1 MLVSAGAVTTIIP
14 AAQLHQLLSVLHQC
28 TTCHPSPNLMAM
40 LTASVAAAASAQP
53 KLDTLVDLAYVMAS
67 WQVELPAHV
76 QQQLVALLSLPT
88 FSCKGFG
95 SNRSVS
101 NPSSGTDSMKT
112 GMVLPASSGQ
122 LHTLKPTQQV
132 RVLWLQQQ
140 ALGER
145 KTVSLLLPDA
155 GAWKAMRY
163 DTLGALQH
171 MPAGQVLELG
181 PLLLSYEPQSASLAR
196 SSVKGSRD
204 TESWLSAYT
213 TAASAS
219 SLASWLQDRRK
230 YARAAAVVLRLSNL
244 CKDTVAELVTSLQL
258 SKVAESGLLS
268 ANLLAT
274 LMRSLLSLLDL
285 IERPAVLLPAL
296 AEAVLNTLG
305 GSPLPT
311 PQVLELYTLLSQLC
325 MAPSLGLET
334 DSTDDSGS
342 FLCSA
347 GQHTTSVVGSAVM
360 SGLQSY
366 LSGEFV
372 QPGAS
377 RLPGAG
383 RISLPE
389 LPKLLQVLQQY
400 QVPLSQSFVAA
411 SVCVCDQH
419 TGVHT
424 SSISLEVSLRLYAAA
439 LPVILP
445 RASDIAVRLAAA
457 LMSQMSADGNET
469 SWQAAQHGL
478 QLPRLSRLVASG
490 VDSITPDS
498 SLQLLC
504 ALVAAG
510 ADLSESEQPLDSRCL
525 EGSKANSGSIRH
537 MVSCLLQACVN
548 SSDTALSE
556 QQLLAVVSAMLHLQ
570 VPPSRPTTFLQELC
584 AAVEQHRSAPT
595 QLLLRLPQAAALCGS
610 PLPQDFFPLYESMLV
625 GKALQQQQTTPG
637 RTSRVPDQAP
647 TPTSLTQGASGTAED
662 SRVAPQ
668 LAPLVLRPLLAAGQP
683 VTCPLLLALAAS
695 SWLDTYADL
704 RHGIEEPAGVQ
715 RRELLPAA
723 ATILLT
729 VSAGQTAPFNIL
741 QDSLDLLATQALQL
755 ASAEPPTR
763 GASTPLQ
770 GCGAAEAALVIAV
783 GCFVAHLGSA
793 PKPVSSSQPF
803 QLAALL
809 PPDRSPRSAA
819 AVASMDGSR
828 LPWVRSAVTIL
839 SAAGSA
845 IRTPGQAS
853 SGLPTSELI
862 RLSHSITVA
871 LGQQLAE
878 SELREEVR
886 GLLTGPVARALV
898 SQGFEQSEPAEL
910 LQLAQAWDAMQLP
923 VGIKVWQQWRSRL
936 THVLPAVTPTQAVAM
951 LRCSSFLA
959 PLGPPDASQRA
970 AQRVTSSSVI
980 RQVAQALLSSQVAMF
995 VLEMRGAAR
1004 PSAELKAQV
1013 AAAALQQLVLLP
1025 VGVDSTLKSLALP
1038 SPPSSI
1044 STSTLLSSQ
1053 STASS
1058 RASILLMMV
1067 LASLDGHL
1075 PTTLPAPVRKAV
1087 AAVVQHC
1094 HSAAGVAVLDSCSS
1108 LELRFM
1114 LAILARQ
1121 FSAAG
1126 AGDLRSPAKAALL
1139 RPVGSMV
1146 RAALADGVFSCRLL
1160 SELSQK
1166 TVRELSE
1173 TSVRTPGSSVA
1184 ATSVD
1189 PDSGAGP
1196 LSKEAAVL
1204 VLALSAFALPGA
1216 FPRSFV
1222 KRQVDPLLAA
1232 LVPQRSG
1239 SADISLVGG
1248 DNGSG
1253 ASTSSAQATASSH
1266 SARFD
1271 SWTSVITQY
1280 TAGEIDVPGDVM
1292 AYYACHLL
1300 PGQLSSER
1308 NPRTRV
1314 STLCLALSL
1323 ALQPAAYQ
1331 PNQRW
1336 LDRIEQLLQ
1345 VPSAPVSQ
1353 WSPARQAALDTRESL
1368 TVELHVHEL
1377 RQLMCYLHS
1386 CASCRPSPNCIS
1398 MLAASVARSVTKMDL
1413 GTLTDI
1419 SYVLRDWGVEAP
1431 AGVQQHLTAL
1441 LASAS
1446 PVGESGS
1453 GALSNTPSAGHRP
1466 TAVVPATPAALLQQL
1481 RPPQQLHLLWLLHL
1495 TSSDDSSVTHQ
1506 LLPDAA
1512 SWSSLYSSTSK
1523 ALHSIPAAQLLDL
1536 GPMLLSHEPAVNSLS
1551 TGRDTSSK
1559 DKHLWLCAFAN
1570 ALSSVTPVWTS
1581 GVGNASKVAGVAIRL
1596 NELFKGAEPPAS
1608 FGKLVGLVTP
1618 HFLDLTP
1625 LLAAPLLVACAGLRL
1640 SLPAAVMQSY
1650 VMRLGSAA
1658 GYSVAQL
1665 SITQALQVGDALL
1678 QLHGP
1683 LPPAL
1688 LPQFLLRVSGQTHP
1702 TSPPDLSDSVKQRLE
1717 SREDVQ
1723 LWYGTKQQQQSPA
1736 LRKSVSNLL
1745 NQAAEAVQS
1754 PTAAAVRRDSSLECV
1769 TYPAGTSDALIRLW
1783 ERNSPAE
1790 EHPPSDGILLGG
1802 EDATPMSDPAL
1813 ILDLILALE
1822 AALEKCGYWSLPSA
1836 WHRHMTVRQAVDI
1849 WLLLGAHPSVNDAY
1863 FQAVR
1868 RLINAPF
1875 LEGHDRLNA
1884 LAADIERVLPQFID
1898 NDRGRQDRGFLAYLQ
1913 SVSAALLESPAPQH
1927 GTLPGRNSR
1936 QLLTESLQRIGGSR
1950 QLMAALPDQDD
1961 DDERARSQLL
1971 RDTLGAVL
1979 VQVLNIPV
1987 LPGESS
1993 RLMKAWT
2000 RVRYHAGEIKRN
2012 TLHPLHRFGWAM
2024 ASGLG
2029 RSPGTQGVSVAVN
2042 TGPTRQASSRM
2053 SDAQSDVEFMEAVYD
2068 SGMYMAANAPVTLSL
2083 HRAGITRLDDLTLS
2097 ELQDDFFS
2105 SGYGSM
2111 MGPNRDAGLPFEVT
2125 ALLLSRLVQVSAC
2138 EADTEYDGQVSGLP
2152 SALAPHSPDCAVGEV
2167 YRTTQAVTL
2176 CRTPRAWGVAE
2187 SAPMTAAAAPTA
2199 PTAPTAAAAA
2209 ERTAATPTSFFCQR
2223 DEPWSSVVDGGMVR
2237 ALQRELITGV
2247 DAAMAAAAAAGKP
2260 VGVVQLMSWLEPL
2273 LYRPFA
2279 SCKRHLSCL
2288 DQLPLFRW
2296 LSSAISATVIPSSQK
2311 QSIFPDPSGRHQ
2323 LLSVAVMWPGLVP
2336 ALQVLLQQKGK
2347 AGVEL
2352 AVEMGLARQASEA
2365 LQAGAEDIA
2374 SKSPEQLAQARADAE
2389 VMQRIAVVEALT
2401 REQQQLTAAAADL
2414 AKTKG
2419 VGFARR
2425 EVDAKQRIVQNT
2437 SMLEAEL
2444 GHFRVQE
2451 LGRPRRPWG
2460 NPSTGTRYSATKQ
2473 DAAPPSTSPKKANGQ
2488 KEKKQKRKK

>member
-1 MLVSAGAVTTIIP
+1 
-14 AAQLHQLLSVLHQC
+14 
-28 TTCHPSPNLMAM
+28 
-40 LTASVAAAASAQP
+40 
-53 KLDTLVDLAYVMAS
+53 
-67 WQVELPAHV
+67 
-76 QQQLVALLSLPT
+76 
-88 FSCKGFG
+88 
-95 SNRSVS
+95 
-101 NPSSGTDSMKT
+101 
-112 GMVLPASSGQ
+112 
-122 LHTLKPTQQV
+122 
-132 RVLWLQQQ
+132 
-140 ALGER
+140 
-145 KTVSLLLPDA
+145 
-155 GAWKAMRY
+155 
-163 DTLGALQH
+163 
-171 MPAGQVLELG
+171 
-181 PLLLSYEPQSASLAR
+181 
-196 SSVKGSRD
+196 
-204 TESWLSAYT
+204 
-213 TAASAS
+213 
-219 SLASWLQDRRK
+219 
-230 YARAAAVVLRLSNL
+230 
-244 CKDTVAELVTSLQL
+244 
-258 SKVAESGLLS
+258 
-268 ANLLAT
+268 
-274 LMRSLLSLLDL
+274 
-285 IERPAVLLPAL
+285 
-296 AEAVLNTLG
+296 
-305 GSPLPT
+305 
-311 PQVLELYTLLSQLC
+311 
-325 MAPSLGLET
+325 
-334 DSTDDSGS
+334 
-342 FLCSA
+342 
-347 GQHTTSVVGSAVM
+347 
-360 SGLQSY
+360 
-366 LSGEFV
+366 
-372 QPGAS
+372 
-377 RLPGAG
+377 
-383 RISLPE
+383 
-389 LPKLLQVLQQY
+389 
-400 QVPLSQSFVAA
+400 
-411 SVCVCDQH
+411 
-419 TGVHT
+419 
-424 SSISLEVSLRLYAAA
+424 
-439 LPVILP
+439 
-445 RASDIAVRLAAA
+445 
-457 LMSQMSADGNET
+457 MSADGNET

-662 SRVAPQ
+662 SRVAPH

-704 RHGIEEPAGVQ
+704 RHGIEEPAGAQ

-980 RQVAQALLSSQVAMF
+980 RQVAQALLSSQVEQGAVQELDRMAEAALALRVLGYSDDDVLNASFCNTLRSVLPQLNRAQLAQVAMF

-1004 PSAELKAQV
+1004 PSAELKAQI

-1038 SPPSSI
+1038 STPSSI

-1166 TVRELSE
+1166 TVRELSG
-1173 TSVRTPGSSVA
+1173 TSVRTPGSSAA

-1196 LSKEAAVL
+1196 LSNEAAVL

-1453 GALSNTPSAGHRP
+1453 GALSGPPSADNRP

-1481 RPPQQLHLLWLLHL
+1481 RPPQQLHLLWLLHQ

-1559 DKHLWLCAFAN
+1559 DKHLWLCAYTN
-1570 ALSSVTPVWTS
+1570 ALSSVTPVWAS

-1596 NELFKGAEPPAS
+1596 NELFKGAEAPAS

-1625 LLAAPLLVACAGLRL
+1625 LLAAPVLVACAGLRL

-1658 GYSVAQL
+1658 GYNVAQL

-1702 TSPPDLSDSVKQRLE
+1702 TSPPDLSDSVKQGLE

-1790 EHPPSDGILLGG
+1790 EHPPSDGFAVQLQAAGSALIQLLPTSLAHVKQSTLVSMLRTWRLPSWVHAAVCRAALASNSLDGLPPGSIIRILLGG
-1802 EDATPMSDPAL
+1802 EDATPVSDPAL

-1822 AALEKCGYWSLPSA
+1822 AALEKCGYWSLRSA

-1950 QLMAALPDQDD
+1950 QLMAALSDQDD

-2176 CRTPRAWGVAE
+2176 CRTPRAWGAAE

-2199 PTAPTAAAAA
+2199 PTAAAAAPTAAAAA
-2209 ERTAATPTSFFCQR
+2209 AAAKGLQPRCEMASPGPPLWEPTLRQTALLLRHATHQPTSFFCQR

-2260 VGVVQLMSWLEPL
+2260 VRVVQLMSWLEPL
-2273 LYRPFA
+2273 LYRPFTP
-2279 SCKRHLSCL
+2279 CRQHLSCL
-2288 DQLPLFRW
+2288 DQLPLPRW
-2296 LSSAISATVIPSSQK
+2296 LGAAISATVILRPQK
-2311 QSIFPDPSGRHQ
+2311 QPTFPDPSGRHQ

-2336 ALQVLLQQKGK
+2336 ALQALLQQKGS
-2347 AGVEL
+2347 AGAEL
-2352 AVEMGLARQASEA
+2352 AVEMGLARQASAA
-2365 LQAGAEDIA
+2365 LQAEAEDIA
-2374 SKSPEQLAQARADAE
+2374 SKSPEQLRQAQADAE
-2389 VMQRIAVVEALT
+2389 VVQAIAVVEALT
-2401 REQQQLTAAAADL
+2401 REQRQLTAEAAEL
-2414 AKTKG
+2414 AGTKG
-2419 VGFARR
+2419 VGLTRR
-2425 EVDAKQRIVQNT
+2425 EVDTKQRIVQNM
-2437 SMLEAEL
+2437 SMLEAE
-2444 GHFRVQE
+2444 
-2451 LGRPRRPWG
+2451 RRHLQG
-2460 NPSTGTRYSATKQ
+2460 ARARAVSQAT
-2473 DAAPPSTSPKKANGQ
+2473 S
-2488 KEKKQKRKK
+2488 

>member
-1 MLVSAGAVTTIIP
+1 
-14 AAQLHQLLSVLHQC
+14 
-28 TTCHPSPNLMAM
+28 
-40 LTASVAAAASAQP
+40 
-53 KLDTLVDLAYVMAS
+53 
-67 WQVELPAHV
+67 
-76 QQQLVALLSLPT
+76 
-88 FSCKGFG
+88 
-95 SNRSVS
+95 
-101 NPSSGTDSMKT
+101 
-112 GMVLPASSGQ
+112 
-122 LHTLKPTQQV
+122 
-132 RVLWLQQQ
+132 
-140 ALGER
+140 
-145 KTVSLLLPDA
+145 
-155 GAWKAMRY
+155 
-163 DTLGALQH
+163 
-171 MPAGQVLELG
+171 
-181 PLLLSYEPQSASLAR
+181 
-196 SSVKGSRD
+196 
-204 TESWLSAYT
+204 
-213 TAASAS
+213 
-219 SLASWLQDRRK
+219 
-230 YARAAAVVLRLSNL
+230 
-244 CKDTVAELVTSLQL
+244 
-258 SKVAESGLLS
+258 
-268 ANLLAT
+268 
-274 LMRSLLSLLDL
+274 MRSLLSLLDL

-296 AEAVLNTLG
+296 AEAVLDTLG
-305 GSPLPT
+305 GAPLPT

-334 DSTDDSGS
+334 DTTDDSGS

-411 SVCVCDQH
+411 SPAFLQP
-419 TGVHT
+419 
-424 SSISLEVSLRLYAAA
+424 SLEVSLRLYAAA

-510 ADLSESEQPLDSRCL
+510 ADLSESEQPLDSCCL

-556 QQLLAVVSAMLHLQ
+556 QQLLAIVSAMLHLQ

-610 PLPQDFFPLYESMLV
+610 PLPQDFLPLYESMLV

-729 VSAGQTAPFNIL
+729 VAAGQTAPFNIL

-755 ASAEPPTR
+755 ASAAPPTR

-783 GCFVAHLGSA
+783 SCFVAHLGSA

-862 RLSHSITVA
+862 RLSYSITVA

-936 THVLPAVTPTQAVAM
+936 TDVLPAFTPTQLVAM
-951 LRCSSFLA
+951 LRCSSFLTL
-959 PLGPPDASQRA
+959 LGPPDASQRA

-980 RQVAQALLSSQVAMF
+980 RQVAQALLSSQVEQGAVQELDRMAEAALALRVLGYSDDDVLNASFCNTLRSVLPQLNRAQLAQVAMF

-1688 LPQFLLRVSGQTHP
+1688 LLQFLLRVSGQTHP

-1745 NQAAEAVQS
+1745 NQAAEVVQS

-2199 PTAPTAAAAA
+2199 PTAAAAAKGLQPRCEMA
-2209 ERTAATPTSFFCQR
+2209 SPGPPLWEPTLRQTALLLRHATHQPTSFFCQR

-2273 LYRPFA
+2273 LYRPFTP
-2279 SCKRHLSCL
+2279 CRQHLSCL
-2288 DQLPLFRW
+2288 DQLPLPRW
-2296 LSSAISATVIPSSQK
+2296 LGAAVSATVILRPQK
-2311 QSIFPDPSGRHQ
+2311 QPTFPDPSGRHQ

-2336 ALQVLLQQKGK
+2336 ALQALLQQKGS
-2347 AGVEL
+2347 AGAEL
-2352 AVEMGLARQASEA
+2352 AVEMGLARQASA
-2365 LQAGAEDIA
+2365 AWQADAEDIA
-2374 SKSPEQLAQARADAE
+2374 SKSPEQLRQAQADAE
-2389 VMQRIAVVEALT
+2389 VVQAIAVVEALT
-2401 REQQQLTAAAADL
+2401 REQRQLTAEAAEL
-2414 AKTKG
+2414 AGTKG
-2419 VGFARR
+2419 VGLTRR
-2425 EVDAKQRIVQNT
+2425 EVDAKQRIVQNR
-2437 SMLEAEL
+2437 SMLEAVRGHLQGARARAVSQAVRAPIPIDWDAVWGPLLKGDL
-2444 GHFRVQE
+2444 GPVVAVEARLRSPEFVDHPERDVDQYDLMWAAALRVSPE
-2451 LGRPRRPWG
+2451 ANRYINWLVNAVAGMWIVGSAARIVFMWVSTWVDALAGVPRAGRPTKGALPAKPLSRQAG
-2460 NPSTGTRYSATKQ
+2460 SSTKQ
-2473 DAAPPSTSPKKANGQ
+2473 GAAPPSASPEKATGQ
-2488 KEKKQKRKK
+2488 KEKKQRRRK